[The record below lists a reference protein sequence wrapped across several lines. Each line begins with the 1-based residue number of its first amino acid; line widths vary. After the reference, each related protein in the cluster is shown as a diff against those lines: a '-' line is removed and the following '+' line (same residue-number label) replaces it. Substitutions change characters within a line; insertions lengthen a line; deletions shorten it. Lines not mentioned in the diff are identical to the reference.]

1 MSVKIIVDS
10 ASDII
15 KSEAEEMGIEMVPL
29 QIQFGEEQYLS
40 GENLMPNE
48 FYEKLKEC
56 QELPKTSLVN
66 EFTWK
71 EVYER
76 NLKEYDELIV
86 ITISSKLSG
95 TYVNALEAAKGFDNV
110 YVVDS
115 MSACLGER
123 MLCEYALRLLDKGY
137 SAKDVAMELDNAKN
151 KITIM
156 AVVDTLKYLRKGGRI
171 SSTVA
176 FVGGVFSIKPIVAM
190 VDGEVKMIG
199 KAMGAK
205 KAYGQLN
212 SIVKS
217 KNVDFDM
224 PFGVLW
230 SGTDSTIADKYIKD
244 SKDIFP
250 DGLKEIPIR
259 TMGSTIGTHVGP
271 GAIGIAF
278 FEK

>member
-1 MSVKIIVDS
+1 MYK
-10 ASDII
+10 DIRATVVGSI
-15 KSEAEEMGIEMVPL
+15 NMDLILNMKKVPDV
-29 QIQFGEEQYLS
+29 
-40 GENLMPNE
+40 GENVLGTDYGYANGGKGANQATALA
-48 FYEKLKEC
+48 KL
-56 QELPKTSLVN
+56 
-66 EFTWK
+66 
-71 EVYER
+71 
-76 NLKEYDELIV
+76 
-86 ITISSKLSG
+86 G
-95 TYVNALEAAKGFDNV
+95 AK
-110 YVVDS
+110 
-115 MSACLGER
+115 
-123 MLCEYALRLLDKGY
+123 
-137 SAKDVAMELDNAKN
+137 
-151 KITIM
+151 
-156 AVVDTLKYLRKGGRI
+156 
-171 SSTVA
+171 
-176 FVGGVFSIKPIVAM
+176 
-190 VDGEVKMIG
+190 VKMIG